1 MKSRYVRA
9 LCLGVAGSIVIS
21 AAAIGNGR
29 SDKKVQNTSITAEA
43 AEDDASL
50 TAGIASVTAEALSA
64 ASQAAVSDTGISLT
78 AAGQEETE
86 QPVET
91 ENVAETESVTEE
103 EAVPEAEAAAEENAE
118 VVTEP
123 TTIYGYQNLGIAVVD
138 GNLNVSQHRCV
149 CCRQDAK

>member
-9 LCLGVAGSIVIS
+9 LCLGVAGTIVIS

-29 SDKKVQNTSITAEA
+29 SDKKVQNTSVTAEA

-50 TAGIASVTAEALSA
+50 TAGIASVTAEALSTD
-64 ASQAAVSDTGISLT
+64 SQAAVSDTGISLT

-86 QPVET
+86 QPVEA
-91 ENVAETESVTEE
+91 ESVAETEAVTEE

-118 VVTEP
+118 
-123 TTIYGYQNLGIAVVD
+123 AV
-138 GNLNVSQHRCV
+138 S
-149 CCRQDAK
+149 